1 MEAEH
6 QVQLELVRALKEA
19 LEAGP
24 DDPSSGA
31 VPALLRRLV
40 DYSDAHFLSEQLLMR
55 LYAYPAY
62 ADHVLEHDRLNGEL
76 RALAERWE
84 KGGGGEAGPLL
95 QQVERWL
102 LTHMATTDKALQAYL
117 AEQGRGP
124 S

>member
-6 QVQLELVRALKEA
+6 QVQLGLVRALKEA

-24 DDPSSGA
+24 DDPASGA

-62 ADHVLEHDRLNGEL
+62 SDHVLEHDRLIGEL
-76 RALAERWE
+76 RALAESWE
-84 KGGGGEAGPLL
+84 KGGGDAGRLL
-95 QQVERWL
+95 RQVEQWL

>member
-6 QVQLELVRALKEA
+6 QVQLGLVRALKEA

-24 DDPSSGA
+24 DDPASGA

-62 ADHVLEHDRLNGEL
+62 ADHVLEHDRLIGEL
-76 RALAERWE
+76 RVLAESWE
-84 KGGGGEAGPLL
+84 KGGGEAAGLL
-95 QQVERWL
+95 GRVEQWL

-117 AEQGRGP
+117 AEQARGGP